1 MYDKYNI
8 LCCLFA
14 SGYRKGY
21 NMDMKIEDVI
31 KENEYQRIKSMLNK
45 ADDYFTK
52 EEFINLMQFLM
63 QRQEKVVKN
72 EEKI

>member
-21 NMDMKIEDVI
+21 NMDMKNNNYSLYE
-31 KENEYQRIKSMLNK
+31 RIILKLHK
-45 ADDYFTK
+45 RLFTK
-52 EEFINLMQFLM
+52 IYH
-63 QRQEKVVKN
+63 
-72 EEKI
+72 KIRIEIVNNILK